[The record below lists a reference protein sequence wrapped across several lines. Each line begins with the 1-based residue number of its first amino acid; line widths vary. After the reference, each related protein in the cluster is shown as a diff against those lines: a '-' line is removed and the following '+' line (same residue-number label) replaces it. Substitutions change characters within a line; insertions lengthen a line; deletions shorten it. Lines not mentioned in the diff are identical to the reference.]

1 MKKIIY
7 GGLAGIYCIDGKRK
21 MYIDSEA
28 LESNDKQI
36 CIWEK
41 TIKYWETNDG
51 KLLATQGEIIEIKRE
66 LENKIGKDKI
76 LWDNSSRDDW
86 I

>member
-7 GGLAGIYCIDGKRK
+7 GGFAGINYIDEKRK

-28 LESNDKQI
+28 LEGNDKQI

-41 TIKYWETNDG
+41 TIKYWETNNG
-51 KLLATQGEIIEIKRE
+51 KLLATQGEIIEIEHE

-76 LWDNSSRDDW
+76 LWDNSARKDW
-86 I
+86 V

>member
-1 MKKIIY
+1 
-7 GGLAGIYCIDGKRK
+7 